1 MNVNCD
7 PLTGLCVRLQEIS
20 HVSVDISGSLEEQM
34 NSLKQYE
41 QNIINYKSNIDKLE
55 GDHQLSQESLI
66 FDNKHTNYSMEVK
79 PSTRNIQNLL
89 PGFFDLTVFF
99 PLRLCSTSAWAG
111 SSCSPPS
118 PEPSTRWR
126 TRS

>member
-1 MNVNCD
+1 M
-7 PLTGLCVRLQEIS
+7 
-20 HVSVDISGSLEEQM
+20 SVDISGSLEEQM

-89 PGFFDLTVFF
+89 PEFFDLTVFF
-99 PLRLCSTSAWAG
+99 PLCLCSTSAWAG